1 MFPNFF
7 VVCIELCLVVL
18 SVPFEVTKDALHS
31 VDLGTC
37 FSAITA
43 KL

>member
-31 VDLGTC
+31 GSGDMLLC
-37 FSAITA
+37 HHC
-43 KL
+43 